1 MMNAPK
7 LDAEVKGKF
16 FQLAAQLMNSVS
28 EKHLQI
34 ANKALIDTLGLA
46 WNELHPEE
54 YYPTTLFG
62 LFVETYAQAVGNAEE
77 AIIKLGKLI
86 YPTIKYTTGLPEFL
100 KTPKEF
106 IRFEAAGY
114 LLNHQGIDII
124 PRKIINQ
131 TDNSI
136 TMYAPSI
143 GYSEK
148 LFEGVWLGMLE
159 MIGVNTGKV
168 EKAGDHTY
176 TISW

>member
-1 MMNAPK
+1 MNAR

-16 FQLAAQLMNSVS
+16 FQLAAHLMASVS
-28 EKHLQI
+28 DEHLQI

-46 WNELHPEE
+46 CNELDPEE

-62 LFVETYAQAVGNAEE
+62 LFVNTYARAVGDADE

-86 YPTIKYTTGLPEFL
+86 YPTIKHTAGLPEFL

-106 IRFEAAGY
+106 IKFEAAGY
-114 LLNHQGIDII
+114 LLNHQGTDII
-124 PRKIINQ
+124 PRKIISES
-131 TDNSI
+131 DNSV
-136 TMYAPSI
+136 TMYAPAV

-148 LFEGVWLGMLE
+148 LYEGVWLGMLE
-159 MIGVNTGKV
+159 MIDVNTGKV
-168 EKAGDHTY
+168 EKVGDHTY